1 VLLQILSIQT
11 RSLNGFIKTLHGLVF
26 FRSTSF
32 YTKERF
38 IIAIQNSCTTVQLIC
53 TVKFIFGILLK
64 CRKMPVNRNA
74 LVRYRAIDKC
84 LQNRRRKWTIKDL
97 ITACSQALYE
107 YEGVD
112 NPVSMRTMR
121 MDLQAMRS
129 EQLGYNAP
137 IIVTDKKFYSYE
149 DPHYSITQIPLS
161 SQDLNMLQ
169 EVSQLLRQF
178 KGFTHFNEV
187 NEMVHKLE
195 DKIYSEKLHRAPII
209 DFEKNELL
217 RGIEWLDPLYKS
229 IVSQTTIQITYQSFK
244 ARSGSEFV
252 LYPYLLKEYRNRWF
266 VLGMKKKGKEII
278 TLALDRIQS
287 FETMPD
293 ELFLEQKHFNPHTYF
308 NDIVGVTRNIGESAC
323 LINFWASSLHAPYIK
338 TKPLHGSQTI
348 VDEGKSGTFF
358 SIRVIPNFELEREF
372 LGFGNGIK
380 ILSPANFLRRIKK
393 RVSLMYE
400 MYGSGIKEERKS

>member
-1 VLLQILSIQT
+1 
-11 RSLNGFIKTLHGLVF
+11 
-26 FRSTSF
+26 
-32 YTKERF
+32 
-38 IIAIQNSCTTVQLIC
+38 
-53 TVKFIFGILLK
+53 
-64 CRKMPVNRNA
+64 MPVNRNA

-97 ITACSQALYE
+97 INACSKALYE

-112 NPVSMRTMR
+112 NPVSMRTIR

-149 DPHYSITQIPLS
+149 DPHYSITQIPLT

-195 DKIYSEKLHRAPII
+195 DKLYSEKLQQAPII

-229 IVSQTTIQITYQSFK
+229 ILSQTTIQITYQSFK
-244 ARSGSEFV
+244 ARSSSEII

-266 VLGMKKKGKEII
+266 LLGMKKKGKEII

-287 FETMPD
+287 IENLPHEF
-293 ELFLEQKHFNPHTYF
+293 FLVQKHFNPHSYF
-308 NDIVGVTRNIGESAC
+308 NDIVGVTRNMGESPC
-323 LINFWASSLHAPYIK
+323 LIHFWASKLHAPYIK
-338 TKPLHGSQTI
+338 TKPIHASQTI
-348 VDEGKSGTFF
+348 IDEGKTGTQF
-358 SIRVIPNFELEREF
+358 SILVIPNFELEREF
-372 LGFGNGIK
+372 LGFGDGIK
-380 ILSPANFLRRIKK
+380 ILSPAIFARRIKK
-393 RVSLMYE
+393 RVKAMYE
-400 MYGSGIKEERKS
+400 MYASDQAE